1 MSTRETLLELSATEK
16 KERQKVE
23 IDYYFYKGVCE
34 DKEVAKRYKAYLGQ
48 NWESTDN
55 VDYATEQDI
64 RNKVKPLLKKQARF
78 MFSKK
83 PDIKLNT
90 KDFDNKEELEKLR
103 VWLDDLFSKAK
114 FWKKSK
120 EAFLNASIK
129 KRVMLRLIA
138 EEGNINFKYEDI
150 LDSSY
155 EIAGNDLVVVRFI
168 EEDKN
173 NCLVEDSEKI
183 YYIHEFSYKK
193 IEDQELIKPFYI
205 KKKYLETKLQSEE
218 EKELDVNK
226 IPCWLITNGG
236 ELGEEFG
243 ETDLEDLKIMQ
254 TVYNKT
260 STDVNEAIRF
270 GLFGVETVID
280 ADEDDVNKLN
290 VCPGAIHAVKT
301 HQQAMSTGKQ
311 ASILRQEYS
320 LNNISSVDLFLT
332 RLETDM
338 YNVLDMP
345 RISDLTTIPSAKAMK
360 YLYNDLIARC
370 EEKWTDWGSVF
381 EELIRYI
388 IEIADIYKLK
398 GFDKKWKDL
407 DFSIEFVHNYPIPS
421 DEEDRK
427 TVAISEVVNN
437 VRSIKD
443 YIREFSSEDDYE
455 KEFAEIVKEQS
466 MLAGAEMSEFETIKT
481 SSDIKNKEE
490 EDDKKRD
497 MDEE

>member
-1 MSTRETLLELSATEK
+1 M
-16 KERQKVE
+16 
-23 IDYYFYKGVCE
+23 
-34 DKEVAKRYKAYLGQ
+34 
-48 NWESTDN
+48 
-55 VDYATEQDI
+55 
-64 RNKVKPLLKKQARF
+64 
-78 MFSKK
+78 
-83 PDIKLNT
+83 
-90 KDFDNKEELEKLR
+90 
-103 VWLDDLFSKAK
+103 
-114 FWKKSK
+114 
-120 EAFLNASIK
+120 
-129 KRVMLRLIA
+129 
-138 EEGNINFKYEDI
+138 
-150 LDSSY
+150 
-155 EIAGNDLVVVRFI
+155 
-168 EEDKN
+168 
-173 NCLVEDSEKI
+173 
-183 YYIHEFSYKK
+183 
-193 IEDQELIKPFYI
+193 IKPFYI

-398 GFDKKWKDL
+398 GFNKKWKDL

-427 TVAISEVVNN
+427 TVAISEVVNK

-466 MLAGAEMSEFETIKT
+466 MLAGAEMSEFETMNT
-481 SSDIKNKEE
+481 SSNIKKKDE
-490 EDDKKRD
+490 EDEKKRD